1 MTNEITIPSKKITVG
16 LIFSW
21 MFGLLFALAGVVSVF
36 SEPILGITM
45 LVMSAVLLPP
55 INKLVDRKWKFH
67 LSGGIKTLVII
78 IGFFTIGLTTDT
90 SNTVEQQNNQPQIKQ
105 EQKQPASNTEQQK
118 VKIGDVI
125 MPDREIETI
134 MNEEVEPPEEP
145 EVAPTSDEKQSET
158 VEEKQTETL
167 SQKNAIRK
175 AKSYLDIS
183 GFSRSGLMEQLE
195 FEGFTTQ
202 QATYGVNAIGL

>member
-118 VKIGDVI
+118 VKTK
-125 MPDREIETI
+125 PREEQPKTA
-134 MNEEVEPPEEP
+134 NNEEP